1 MSPRTTASERA
12 IIARLYAL
20 GLPVAEIQTRTG
32 RSLDTIYRCIRGAKV
47 HTRYQ
52 WPVRYSEKRAFAR
65 CWAEALAEGL
75 PREQRRAA
83 LRLLE
88 A

>member
-1 MSPRTTASERA
+1 MSARTTAHERA
-12 IIARLYAL
+12 NIARLYAH
-20 GLPVAEIQTRTG
+20 GVPVAEIQSRTG
-32 RSLDTIYRCIRGAKV
+32 RSLHTIYRCVRAAKV
-47 HTRYQ
+47 RTRYQ
-52 WPVRYSEKRAFAR
+52 WPVRYSEKHAFAR